1 MALRMIKLCST
12 EAVPHIGSA
21 VHYLKENGLW
31 TLAGRLRKLSKKRN
45 FTAHPDVG
53 FLQDLEAGL
62 APLQAAQVFGETYLA
77 NHLGEKT
84 QVITEQETTAE
95 TDDSDKDQT

>member
-62 APLQAAQVFGETYLA
+62 KGCYKQVEGEDQAKELYTKAAGE
-77 NHLGEKT
+77 G
-84 QVITEQETTAE
+84 QAE
-95 TDDSDKDQT
+95 VLYK